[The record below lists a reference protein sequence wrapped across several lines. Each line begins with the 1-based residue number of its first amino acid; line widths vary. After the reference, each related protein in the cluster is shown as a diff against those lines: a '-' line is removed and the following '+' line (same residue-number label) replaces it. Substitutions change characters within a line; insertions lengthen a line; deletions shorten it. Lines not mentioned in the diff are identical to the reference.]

1 MRGPRPSARRGTIR
15 AFKALP
21 VRSFLA
27 FGIRDGGRHGDTP
40 MAIAILAAL
49 ACAAL
54 PAVAPAQVPS
64 NSPVPMPSETVNL
77 TMEQRHIIKEI
88 IIKDMKTPAT
98 PAQAAAKVTTK
109 PGEVVPSGVALQP
122 MPVEVAIR
130 RV

>member
-1 MRGPRPSARRGTIR
+1 METVMAIRPT
-15 AFKALP
+15 
-21 VRSFLA
+21 
-27 FGIRDGGRHGDTP
+27 
-40 MAIAILAAL
+40 AIAIVAAL

-54 PAVAPAQVPS
+54 PAVTTAQAPS

-77 TMEQRHIIKEI
+77 TMEQRHIVKEI

-122 MPVEVAIR
+122 MPVEVSAKVPQVRTHSFFVEDDKVIIVDPKDNKIAI
-130 RV
+130 VVE

>member
-1 MRGPRPSARRGTIR
+1 MAIRPT
-15 AFKALP
+15 
-21 VRSFLA
+21 
-27 FGIRDGGRHGDTP
+27 
-40 MAIAILAAL
+40 AIAILAAL

-54 PAVAPAQVPS
+54 PALAPAQAPS

-77 TMEQRHIIKEI
+77 TMEQRHIVKEI

-122 MPVEVAIR
+122 MPVEVSAKVPQVRTHSFFVEDDKVIIVDPKDNKIAI
-130 RV
+130 VVE

>member
-1 MRGPRPSARRGTIR
+1 MEAAMAIRPT
-15 AFKALP
+15 
-21 VRSFLA
+21 
-27 FGIRDGGRHGDTP
+27 
-40 MAIAILAAL
+40 AIAILAGL

-54 PAVAPAQVPS
+54 PAVAPAQAPS

-98 PAQAAAKVTTK
+98 PAQAAAKVTAK

-122 MPVEVAIR
+122 MPVEVSAKVPQVRTHSFFVEDDKVIIVDPKDNKIAI
-130 RV
+130 VVE

>member
-1 MRGPRPSARRGTIR
+1 MAIRPT
-15 AFKALP
+15 
-21 VRSFLA
+21 
-27 FGIRDGGRHGDTP
+27 
-40 MAIAILAAL
+40 AIAILAAL

-54 PAVAPAQVPS
+54 PSVAPAQAPS

-77 TMEQRHIIKEI
+77 TMEQRHIVKEI

-122 MPVEVAIR
+122 MPVEVSAKVPQVRTHSFFVEDDKVIIVDPKDNKIAI
-130 RV
+130 VVE

>member
-1 MRGPRPSARRGTIR
+1 MAIRPT
-15 AFKALP
+15 
-21 VRSFLA
+21 
-27 FGIRDGGRHGDTP
+27 
-40 MAIAILAAL
+40 AIAILAAL

-54 PAVAPAQVPS
+54 PSVALAQAPS

-122 MPVEVAIR
+122 MPVEVSAKVPQVRTHSFFVEDDKVIIVDPKDNKIAI
-130 RV
+130 VVE